1 MTKRKLSPI
10 KNVNVES
17 KDNGLFVIS
26 WESRSKGIDVQVF
39 VGDSPRT
46 INRKA
51 SAANV
56 KGKTSVQIDGLD
68 PDVRHYFEVVPAG
81 GPGII
86 AAERHQPFE
95 GVVNFRDLGGYETA
109 DGRRVKWGRVF
120 RSGHLA
126 RVSEKDKTL
135 LKRMGIKVICD
146 FRSPGEIE
154 AQPDWL
160 PEDGSTTYLQYPI
173 VHGEF
178 DPVAAMESLQKGD
191 ISWLTE
197 DFIIKRYIQKI
208 DQFPKVWGEVLKML
222 ADPDNRPLVF
232 HCTAGKDRAGACAA
246 LILLSLGVPED
257 TVIYDHGLSNVY
269 IAEALKMINER
280 IKALGID
287 PEKAAP
293 YFTAPRNAII
303 ALVDHVRNTY
313 GSAEAYLRSKAGLG
327 ENVFKA
333 LKRQLLTRASGD

>member
-1 MTKRKLSPI
+1 MTKHKSSPL
-10 KNVNVES
+10 KNINVEQN
-17 KDNGLFVIS
+17 KNGIVTIS
-26 WESRSKGIDVQVF
+26 WESREKDIGVTIF

-46 INRKA
+46 IDRNA
-51 SAANV
+51 AVANV
-56 KGKTSVQIDGLD
+56 KGRTSVEIDGLD
-68 PDVRHYFEVVPAG
+68 PGVRHYFEVVPEG
-81 GPGII
+81 GKGII
-86 AAERHQPFE
+86 TAERHQPFE
-95 GVVNFRDLGGYETA
+95 GIVNFRDLGGYETT
-109 DGRRVKWGRVF
+109 DGRRVKWGQVF

-126 RVSEKDKTL
+126 NASEKDRPLFQK
-135 LKRMGIKVICD
+135 MGIQVICD
-146 FRSPGEIE
+146 FRSPGEKD
-154 AQPDWL
+154 AQPNWL
-160 PEDGSTTYLQYPI
+160 PEDGSATYLHYPI

-246 LILLSLGVPED
+246 LILLALGVPED

-313 GSAEAYLRSKAGLG
+313 GSAEAYLRTKAGLG

-333 LKRQLLTRASGD
+333 LKRQLLINPP

>member
-1 MTKRKLSPI
+1 MNTMMMAKPKSSPL
-10 KNVNVES
+10 KNINVAQN
-17 KDNGLFVIS
+17 K
-26 WESRSKGIDVQVF
+26 KGIFTIRWEFKAKDIGVAVF

-46 INRKA
+46 IDRNA
-51 SAANV
+51 SVANV
-56 KGKTSVQIDGLD
+56 KGKTSVKVKGLD
-68 PDVRHYFEVVPAG
+68 PDARHYFEVVPEG
-81 GPGII
+81 GQGII

-95 GVVNFRDLGGYETA
+95 GIVNFRDLGGYETT

-126 RVSEKDKTL
+126 RVTQRDKTL

-154 AQPDWL
+154 AQPNWL
-160 PEDGSTTYLQYPI
+160 PHDGSMTYLQYPI

-208 DQFPKVWGEVLKML
+208 DQFPRVWGEILKKA
-222 ADPDNRPLVF
+222 ADPANRPLVF
-232 HCTAGKDRAGACAA
+232 HCTAGKDRAGTCAA
-246 LILLSLGVPED
+246 LILLALGVPED

-269 IAEALKMINER
+269 IADALKMINER

-287 PEKAAP
+287 PEKVAP
-293 YFTAPRNAII
+293 YFTAPRNAIV
-303 ALVDHVRNTY
+303 ALVDHIRNTY
-313 GSAEAYLRSKAGLG
+313 GSAQAYLRTKAGIG
-327 ENVFKA
+327 ENDLKA
-333 LKRQLLTRASGD
+333 LKQQLLD